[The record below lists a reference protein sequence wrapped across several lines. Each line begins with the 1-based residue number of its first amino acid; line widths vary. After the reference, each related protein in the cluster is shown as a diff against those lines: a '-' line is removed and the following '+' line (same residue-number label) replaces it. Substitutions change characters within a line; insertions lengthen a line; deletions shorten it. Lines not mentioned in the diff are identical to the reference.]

1 MGGIVDHT
9 ERRRQRVVRAAHASG
24 LGLLAAVALLG
35 LVACGGSS
43 GGGSSG
49 GSGDQTAAGQGGSA
63 AGTDGFLAAYPVA
76 QEAVAAQAS
85 DAVLFAAGTSG
96 LALADVPDNW
106 SFTFFSP
113 SKQHAYIVDV
123 EGGTANARD
132 FGAVAKGTK
141 VLKTL
146 DMGSVAVGAADAVV
160 KAREFGAKSGSVP
173 KNVMVVGTF
182 AETPSSTSAGFD
194 LGVWT
199 VTFATGTDLADA
211 QAYTVDMKTG
221 QVAKA
226 KK

>member
-1 MGGIVDHT
+1 MVGIDRHA
-9 ERRRQRVVRAAHASG
+9 EGRGRYVRAALATG
-24 LGLLAAVALLG
+24 LGLLVLLLLLG
-35 LVACGGSS
+35 LAACGSSS
-43 GGGSSG
+43 GGGSSAGGSQAASGDQG
-49 GSGDQTAAGQGGSA
+49 GSGGS
-63 AGTDGFLAAYPVA
+63 TDGFLAAYPVA
-76 QEAVAAQAS
+76 QEAVAKQAS

-96 LALADVPDNW
+96 LALADVPHNW
-106 SFTFFSP
+106 SYTFFSP
-113 SKQHAYIVDV
+113 SKGHAYIVDV
-123 EGGTANARD
+123 EGSTANARD

-141 VLKTL
+141 VLKSL
-146 DMGSVAVGAADAVV
+146 DMDSVAVGAADAVV
-160 KAREFGAKSGSVP
+160 KAREFGSKSGTVP

>member
-1 MGGIVDHT
+1 MVGIDRHA
-9 ERRRQRVVRAAHASG
+9 EGRSRGVRAALATG
-24 LGLLAAVALLG
+24 LGLLLLLALPG
-35 LVACGGSS
+35 LAACGGSS
-43 GGGSSG
+43 SSGGSSG
-49 GSGDQTAAGQGGSA
+49 SGSGQTAAGQSGSESGGDS
-63 AGTDGFLAAYPVA
+63 FLAAYPVA
-76 QEAVAAQAS
+76 QQAAAKQAS
-85 DAVLFAAGTSG
+85 DVVLLAGGTSG
-96 LALADVPDNW
+96 LALADVPHNW

-113 SKQHAYIVDV
+113 SKGHAYIVDV
-123 EGGTANARD
+123 EGGKADARD
-132 FGAVAKGTK
+132 FGAVAEGTK
-141 VLKTL
+141 VLKNL

-160 KAREFGAKSGSVP
+160 KAREFGSKSGTVP
-173 KNVMVVGTF
+173 MNVMVVGTF